1 MHEIVVLW
9 YPVVHLE
16 SLLRSYDKYR
26 RIMYNSQD
34 DSHSQNR
41 SILERGTPVMPRI
54 RQFATQY
61 ANEDFIKELRKK
73 MIDYNYGSV
82 KELAQTMPVDPR
94 TMYRRV
100 ENPEKFT
107 VSDFRKIIPLLH
119 PDLGIV
125 LTLLGY
131 TKQDIKR
138 FKEK

>member
-1 MHEIVVLW
+1 
-9 YPVVHLE
+9 
-16 SLLRSYDKYR
+16 
-26 RIMYNSQD
+26 
-34 DSHSQNR
+34 
-41 SILERGTPVMPRI
+41 MPRI
-54 RQFATQY
+54 RQLATQY

-125 LTLLGY
+125 LSLLGY